1 MHRAHVTINILSLA
15 FILCA
20 ITVRMCEMNPCG
32 RYVDVPLMA
41 HFGNHILPIMVD
53 MDMPILVESQKW
65 LTWHSFL
72 YRVTNVVFYQN
83 WLIWHSFLYRVIDV
97 VFYQKW
103 FLLLLG
109 VPIMA

>member
-1 MHRAHVTINILSLA
+1 MS
-15 FILCA
+15 
-20 ITVRMCEMNPCG
+20 
-32 RYVDVPLMA
+32 LMA
-41 HFGNHILPIMVD
+41 HFGNHILQIMVD

-72 YRVTNVVFYQN
+72 YRVTNVVFYQK
-83 WLIWHSFLYRVIDV
+83 WLTWHSFLYRVTDV

-103 FLLLLG
+103 FLPLLD